1 MALAIMPL
9 TMNTLSLMSL
19 TINTL
24 NKMTLTTIDINM
36 TPSKGDSQ
44 HNDSQYKH

>member
-36 TPSKGDSQ
+36 TLSKGDSQ
-44 HNDSQYKH
+44 RNDSQYKH